1 MDPGQRE
8 KRGTEAAGKPAA
20 AERGEAAGSLAER
33 LLAEPYPAAGGTEA
47 AGTPAVAER
56 VEAAAS
62 LAERLLAEPYPA
74 AGGYGPE
81 DEEVTLRKV
90 LEDKAS
96 SRLFRI
102 IKRSAELLF
111 DRASAGTNRAPL
123 LAEGPPDELGDLLSR
138 ESTDHLHLISVL
150 SLDILRERSFL

>member
-33 LLAEPYPAAGGTEA
+33 LLAEPYPAAGG
-47 AGTPAVAER
+47 
-56 VEAAAS
+56 
-62 LAERLLAEPYPA
+62 
-74 AGGYGPE
+74 YGPE
-81 DEEVTLRKV
+81 DEEPTLRKV

-111 DRASAGTNRAPL
+111 DRASAGTNRRKGRRMSWA
-123 LAEGPPDELGDLLSR
+123 
-138 ESTDHLHLISVL
+138 TC
-150 SLDILRERSFL
+150 